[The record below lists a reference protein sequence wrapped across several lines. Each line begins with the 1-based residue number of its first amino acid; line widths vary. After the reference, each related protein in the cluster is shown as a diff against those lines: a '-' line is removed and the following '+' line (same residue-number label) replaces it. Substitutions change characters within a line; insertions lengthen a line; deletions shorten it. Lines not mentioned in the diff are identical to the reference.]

1 MQKTTAWLA
10 TTLTALTLVGPA
22 IAAAPPTTSSTP
34 AAEPSKAAAPKTMR
48 TRHLA
53 AEIVSVDQ
61 GGRTVTVKHGRNAK
75 ETTFAVE
82 GDAAARLADLKPGD
96 HVRIGYVDNQGQMTA
111 KTITSRNHTAR
122 H

>member
-1 MQKTTAWLA
+1 MQKTTTWLA

-22 IAAAPPTTSSTP
+22 IAADAPTTSSTP
-34 AAEPSKAAAPKTMR
+34 AAEPSKATAPKTMR

-61 GGRTVTVKHGRNAK
+61 GSKTVTVKHGWNSK

-96 HVRIGYVDNQGQMTA
+96 HVRIGYIDNQGQMTA

>member
-1 MQKTTAWLA
+1 MQKTTGWLA
-10 TTLTALTLVGPA
+10 AMLAMLTLVGPA
-22 IAAAPPTTSSTP
+22 IAADAPTTSSTP

-111 KTITSRNHTAR
+111 KTITSHGHTAK

>member
-1 MQKTTAWLA
+1 MQKTTGWLA
-10 TTLTALTLVGPA
+10 AMLSALTIVGPA
-22 IAAAPPTTSSTP
+22 IAADAPTTGGTP
-34 AAEPSKAAAPKTMR
+34 PAEPSKAAAPKTMR

-53 AEIVSVDQ
+53 GEILSVDQ
-61 GGRTVTVKHGRNAK
+61 DGRTVTVKHGRKAK

-82 GDAAARLADLKPGD
+82 GDAALHLTDLKPGD

-111 KTITSRNHTAR
+111 RTITSHDHTAK

>member
-1 MQKTTAWLA
+1 MHKTTAWLA
-10 TTLTALTLVGPA
+10 TTLTALALVGPA
-22 IAAAPPTTSSTP
+22 IAADAPTTSSTSAP
-34 AAEPSKAAAPKTMR
+34 EPSKGAAPRTMR

-61 GGRTVTVKHGRNAK
+61 GGRTVTVKHGPKAK

-82 GDAAARLADLKPGD
+82 GAAAARLADLKAGD

-111 KTITSRNHTAR
+111 KTITGHDHTAK

>member
-1 MQKTTAWLA
+1 MQKTTGWLA
-10 TTLTALTLVGPA
+10 AMLTALTLVGPA
-22 IAAAPPTTSSTP
+22 MAADAPVTGSTP
-34 AAEPSKAAAPKTMR
+34 PAEPFKAAATKTMR

-61 GGRTVTVKHGRNAK
+61 GARTITVKHGRKAK

-82 GDAAARLADLKPGD
+82 GDAAVHLTDLKPGD

-111 KTITSRNHTAR
+111 RTITSHDHTAK

>member
-1 MQKTTAWLA
+1 MQKTTTWLA

-22 IAAAPPTTSSTP
+22 LAADAPTTSSTP
-34 AAEPSKAAAPKTMR
+34 AAEASKAAAPTTIR

-61 GGRTVTVKHGRNAK
+61 GSKTVTVKRGRNAK
-75 ETTFAVE
+75 ETTFTVE

-96 HVRIGYVDNQGQMTA
+96 HVRIGYIDNQGQMTA
-111 KTITSRNHTAR
+111 KTITSRNHTAT

>member
-1 MQKTTAWLA
+1 MQKTTTWLA

-22 IAAAPPTTSSTP
+22 IAADAPTTSSTP
-34 AAEPSKAAAPKTMR
+34 AAEASKAAAPQTMR

-61 GGRTVTVKHGRNAK
+61 GSKTVTVKHGRNAK

-82 GDAAARLADLKPGD
+82 GDAAARLADLKAGD

-111 KTITSRNHTAR
+111 KTITSRNHTAK

>member
-1 MQKTTAWLA
+1 MQKTTTWLA
-10 TTLTALTLVGPA
+10 TTLTALALVGPA
-22 IAAAPPTTSSTP
+22 IAADAPTTSSTP
-34 AAEPSKAAAPKTMR
+34 AAEPSKATAPKTMR

-61 GGRTVTVKHGRNAK
+61 GSKTVTVKHGWNAK

-82 GDAAARLADLKPGD
+82 GDAAARLANLKPGD
-96 HVRIGYVDNQGQMTA
+96 HVRIGYIDNQGQMTA
-111 KTITSRNHTAR
+111 KTITSLNHTAR